1 MSSRWYPIYK
11 KGNPQRRIFLPNFWM
26 KLVRPLFKQPTN
38 IVQFIT
44 PTEMTDYDIKNYL
57 EKIYKVPVAEIRSEI
72 VEGDLKRERTKGY
85 IIKEDDYRRA
95 FVTLMVGEKFEFPDI
110 CKPKEEKD
118 DEEFKKMKEQAE
130 ANFKEFSKRNV
141 NRPGVPG
148 WFGI

>member
-1 MSSRWYPIYK
+1 
-11 KGNPQRRIFLPNFWM
+11 
-26 KLVRPLFKQPTN
+26 
-38 IVQFIT
+38 
-44 PTEMTDYDIKNYL
+44 
-57 EKIYKVPVAEIRSEI
+57 
-72 VEGDLKRERTKGY
+72 
-85 IIKEDDYRRA
+85 
-95 FVTLMVGEKFEFPDI
+95 MVGEKFEFPDI